1 MPKGKV
7 KKFIDKDN
15 SVTFHLVHRSQQDP
29 LITDENAPQRVLVPV
44 DNEKHDKDPAKN
56 NLKQKK
62 KEEQEKYGIFFDD
75 DYDYLQHLKDG
86 NKLSVEWERV
96 DEPSNSNKKKDDKEP
111 PKINLPSS
119 VFASSVEEKVGLLN
133 KAAPV
138 SGPRLDFDPDVV
150 AAMDDDFDYDD
161 PDNQLEDD
169 FMQFANAEGELD
181 EEDEGEYDSDA
192 SSGLFDISEEERDEV
207 GSLDGPRY
215 QFKEEETKSR
225 FTEYSMSSSVIRRNE
240 NLTLVDEK
248 FERVYEAY
256 DEDQIGALDG
266 EEIEGYVEDNSDYI
280 LQVAKDFQ
288 KEQEGDV
295 NLLFEYPHKFLIYFL
310 YIHTVSMS
318 EVMKDRVKTIE
329 AYSDSEE
336 ELEYVE
342 VDERIRK
349 KWDCESILSTHSTL
363 YNHPKLLEDPK
374 LKRERKIEI
383 NKRTGI
389 PKGILGEQPGKLTAK
404 NLARLS
410 LGNEDERNPSAA
422 ARSIAETQKSYYS
435 EISTRVKNETSDQR
449 KERHRELKL
458 YRKLRREERK
468 ENKLA
473 FKEEKKCQ
481 EKILLNNKRNNFTA
495 PNMIHA

>member
-7 KKFIDKDN
+7 RKFIEKDN

-44 DNEKHDKDPAKN
+44 DSEKHDKDPAKK

-169 FMQFANAEGELD
+169 FMQLANAEGEFD

-215 QFKEEETKSR
+215 QFEEEETKSR
-225 FTEYSMSSSVIRRNE
+225 FTEYSMSSSVMRRNDQ
-240 NLTLVDEK
+240 LTLVDEK
-248 FERVYEAY
+248 FEKMYSAY
-256 DEDQIGALDG
+256 DEEQIGALDG
-266 EEIEGYVEDNSDYI
+266 EEIEGHVEDNSDYI

-288 KEQEGDV
+288 KQQQES
-295 NLLFEYPHKFLIYFL
+295 
-310 YIHTVSMS
+310 TVSIS
-318 EVMKDRVKTIE
+318 ELMKDRLKIIE
-329 AYSDSEE
+329 AYSDADE
-336 ELEYVE
+336 ELEHVE
-342 VDERIRK
+342 VDERIRN
-349 KWDCESILSTHSTL
+349 KWDCESILSIHSNL
-363 YNHPKLLEDPK
+363 YNHPKLLEEPK

-404 NLARLS
+404 NLALLS

-449 KERHRELKL
+449 KERHRQLKL

-495 PNMIHA
+495 PNTIHV

>member
-1 MPKGKV
+1 PKGKV

-256 DEDQIGALDG
+256 DEDQIGALD
-266 EEIEGYVEDNSDYI
+266 
-280 LQVAKDFQ
+280 
-288 KEQEGDV
+288 
-295 NLLFEYPHKFLIYFL
+295 
-310 YIHTVSMS
+310 
-318 EVMKDRVKTIE
+318 
-329 AYSDSEE
+329 DSEE